1 MGAVALY
8 MRLSNED
15 ANEGESFSIG
25 NQRDLLH
32 AYLREHPEMEQ
43 GTVLEFLDDGY
54 SGTNFDRPGIQEL
67 LSLAGKTVDCII
79 VKDFSRFGRN
89 LIEVGDYLDRIFPFL
104 GVRFI
109 AVNEGYD
116 SEQQKGRTAGFDV
129 TLKAL
134 IHEMYCRD
142 ISEKIRCVQQAKMK
156 KGEYMCAIAFY
167 GYKKSETVRN
177 RLEIDEAAAEI
188 VRRVFR
194 EAAAG
199 VMPSEIATRLNGDGI
214 LSPLMYRKSN
224 KEDSLRGWKLR
235 GGVAYWTRMNVRH
248 MLLDERYTGCMI
260 SRKRTKPDVTSKTTI
275 TLPKEE
281 WIVVENTHEGIVS
294 KELFAQAQ
302 KVLRHSVQE
311 HPNRKPFQKFRGI
324 LRCKY
329 CGMTLTRT
337 QCKAPYY
344 YCLTAKTMPDM
355 ECKEVKIEER
365 RLDQKVLRAMRTHMA
380 VADSLRET
388 NLPDGKGRKDALADM
403 QKEIRKCNLE
413 ISRCKAE
420 QTVLFEDYAEGRI
433 DKKQYIAQK
442 GELAQVLKENTEK
455 LELLTEQVETR
466 QKTESVSDGRKNY
479 AGAEEL
485 TREMLEELVTEIKV
499 GKAGAVKII
508 WKG

>member
-8 MRLSNED
+8 MRLSSED

-32 AYLREHPEMEQ
+32 SYIRENPEFMER
-43 GTVLEFLDDGY
+43 TVLEFLDDGY
-54 SGTNFDRPGIQEL
+54 SGTNFDRPGVQEL
-67 LSLAGKTVDCII
+67 LALAGKTVDCII

-116 SEQQKGRTAGFDV
+116 SDRQKGRTAGFDV

-142 ISEKIRCVQQAKMK
+142 ISEKIRSVQQAKMK
-156 KGEYMCAIAFY
+156 KGEYICAIAFY

-177 RLEIDEAAAEI
+177 ALEIDEPAAEI

-199 VMPSEIATRLNGDGI
+199 IMPSEIAMRLNRDEV
-214 LSPLMYRKSN
+214 LSPLMYRKRN
-224 KEDSLRGWKLR
+224 NTDGLRGWKLR
-235 GGVAYWTRMNVRH
+235 GDVAYWTRMNVRH
-248 MLLDERYTGCMI
+248 ILLDERYTGCLI
-260 SRKRTKPDVTSKTTI
+260 SRKRTKPDVTSRTTV

-281 WIVVENTHEGIVS
+281 WIVAENTHDAIVS
-294 KELFAQAQ
+294 KELFTQAQ
-302 KVLRHSVQE
+302 GVLRHNHIE
-311 HPNRKPFQKFRGI
+311 RPNRKPFRKFHGI
-324 LRCKY
+324 LKCRY
-329 CGMTLTRT
+329 CGMGLTRI
-337 QCKAPYY
+337 QCKAPYF
-344 YCLTAKTMPDM
+344 YCLTAKTVPDM
-355 ECKEVKIEER
+355 DCKEVKIEEGL
-365 RLDQKVLRAMRTHMA
+365 LDKKMLKAIRKRMA
-380 VADSLRET
+380 QADSLREA
-388 NLPDGKGRKDALADM
+388 NPSGQKGQKDILADL

-442 GELAQVLKENTEK
+442 GELAEVLKENTEK
-455 LELLTEQVETR
+455 LEFLSEQVRTR
-466 QKTESVSDGRKNY
+466 QNPERASDSRKKFVD
-479 AGAEEL
+479 AEEL
-485 TREMLEELVTEIKV
+485 TREMLEEFVEEIKV
-499 GKAGAVKII
+499 GKAGTVKII